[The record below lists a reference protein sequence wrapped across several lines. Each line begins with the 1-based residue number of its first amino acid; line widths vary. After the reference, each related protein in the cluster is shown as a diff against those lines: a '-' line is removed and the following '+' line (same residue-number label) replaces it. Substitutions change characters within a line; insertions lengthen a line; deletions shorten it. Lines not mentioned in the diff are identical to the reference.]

1 MNYWIV
7 LFVAILGEVI
17 GTTALKVSDGFS
29 QFVPS
34 LVVVL
39 GYGVSFYC
47 LALALR
53 SIPLAIAYAV
63 WSGVGVVAVSLVGWR
78 LFEQKLNLWSIVGMA
93 LVVIG
98 IVILN
103 LSSRNIGQNL

>member
-1 MNYWIV
+1 MNDWIV
-7 LFVAILGEVI
+7 LLIAILGEVI

>member
-39 GYGVSFYC
+39 GYGISFYC